1 MAINKKLITFATKE
15 KFLGATGIN
24 NATKSTNGYYGNIP
38 SASVVFIVDTGEI
51 WTHGKY
57 YSGGVWGTKTNNY
70 VPFTVAGTTYNV
82 SLDGHTHSQYLTQHQ
97 DLSAYLKAATAASTY
112 VKKTG
117 DMPSAAYDL
126 IISPT
131 SVTGSDYTDVGGGI
145 LIKGHT
151 GTQFQLWLH
160 DTSNVWYKK
169 TSTGNWTKMDSG
181 KADQLATSRNINGT
195 SFNGT
200 ADITT
205 AKWGTSRTITIGN
218 TGKSVNGS
226 ADVSWSLSE
235 IGASASSHNHDGRY
249 VYNYANTDCKNAS
262 LGSSYM
268 GMTTSSG
275 IDSNWW
281 HIINAGWNGEYRW
294 NSQIGFP
301 TQDRALMYFRSGK
314 DDNSGWG
321 AWKRLALY
329 SEIPSSLKN
338 PNSLIIQ
345 TNGTTLGSYD
355 GSSAKTWDITY
366 SNVGAAAASHN
377 HTSLTGVTR
386 INFNSEGSDTC
397 YIGSTVSGSTTTLD
411 FYLADDASQESFR
424 WIFSDCCSGA
434 GLKTIMQLYPTNNA
448 TTALKLYD
456 SYVATQDWA
465 NSKYLP
471 LSGGTLSG
479 NLNFTGT
486 PVIQWNDGTW
496 HQRIYVTDDSTA
508 GTAVFTFQQSSNS
521 GSSWSSLFT
530 IKDDGNATAS
540 TFTASD
546 KDANYVLTS
555 GGTKQWTTS
564 KTANA
569 LVARDSN
576 SYIYAAYINSDI
588 GTEDSGTVSYIY
600 YSYDNWIRK
609 MSYSRLKNILNSD
622 LKFGSYLPLSGG
634 TMTGALH
641 FANNTWNLV
650 GDDVKIGDHNVG
662 GGLGI
667 IGANGNTR
675 LDFCKYGDASVYKSI
690 TFDGTILYLDG
701 KAASA
706 TTASN
711 IYFSDDATL
720 TLYAITSGQDSN
732 YGTETVGIQSCFDGQ
747 NPTSSSYTTQYTNRC
762 QIALQPRG
770 GRVAIGTTNA
780 SYTLHVAG
788 SIYATSWLRTYGS
801 TGWYSETYGGGWY
814 MSDSDWVRVY
824 NNKGVYTANEIQA
837 NCFRANNNNGSYLLG
852 SSNAKI
858 SYIDSAI
865 IFNTGSSLRFGET
878 AWDWNQ
884 WAGLKYSHSAKT
896 IYFGIADGSVF
907 TANNTQSDGILQLVN
922 INTINTP
929 TFLTFSGAT
938 KITSSAGLE
947 IRSVIDGSDYA
958 TSEGYYTNAHNSIIL
973 RGDTTYGKSGILFT
987 SSKGTTSINQT
998 SDKGFIQFQPYGG
1011 ANTSG
1016 ESNKLV
1022 IGVGNDSDDMVYLQ
1036 TPSSVGL
1043 KHVVGSTPYTIWDSN
1058 NDGSRSGLDADLLD
1072 GVHASELFTALSNSN
1087 KGVSITVGGTTKSI
1101 SNINVDTVDGYHAT
1115 TARTFDGTINWGTWN
1130 DLWSDGTNKHPWYG
1144 WDHRYP
1150 NTGVYST
1157 TIADYYGLTLKTGS
1171 GYLVMTNGGNVGIG
1185 DVSPIYKLTVSG
1197 NVASTG
1203 FTIPGYGNDWFLVSG
1218 GGVKQVNTFFQYE
1231 GWKNQG
1237 DSFNLDDACGSIFS
1251 YRSHTNNPLPT
1262 WGVVT
1267 TFSSARDSQ
1276 YRFQMAAD
1284 GYSDGYL
1291 YYRCSSLDRQTAGM
1305 NKWTDWHR
1313 ILDSTNVKQYA
1324 FTKGM
1329 IIIWSGSSSN
1339 IPSGWALCNGS
1350 NGTPN
1355 LSGRFVLGYA
1365 GSGTA
1370 SSVGKTGGSESVTL
1384 TTSQMPTHN
1393 HDANH
1398 RHLTVINGD
1407 MSWSANAYNGWSIQW
1422 DHGDAG
1428 SDGGTGHIGYTS
1440 YPNNSSSGFSTGST
1454 GGGLAHNNM
1463 PPYYVLCY
1471 IMYIG
1476 S

>member
-338 PNSLIIQ
+338 PNSLTIQ
-345 TNGTTLGSYD
+345 TNGTSLGSYD

-530 IKDDGNATAS
+530 IKDNGNATAS

-634 TMTGALH
+634 TVTGVIYSNYKSDTWVNSLTNSALTLNDASGSYGGWICGPTKDGRIAISTYQGSNNNLYFGYGERNRTTNSFAQTMYWDAPNNTLHATNFSGQWCGYTNDLSTNDTSNTWVPVLINNTIQHRVIPTAYNSDPSILSVASATKLTTTRSLWGNDFNGDSNVSGRLLINPSNASGNYDEGIRITCNSNGWSTITLKGSDNTSDTGTSTNTWGVFNNNGNFYINKNSSSGQQAPRLWGHSNGWTVGNTSASNYTLSVGGTLIVTSTSTFSDTMYLPSTGASYI
-641 FANNTWNLV
+641 ANGGRDTSGADYSNANIVIRSWW
-650 GDDVKIGDHNVG
+650 GISFKSCDDVIRTYIDTRTGNIGTKGTIHTSDCLKIGDYAYVRSGSGMRIN
-662 GGLGI
+662 
-667 IGANGNTR
+667 NSDT
-675 LDFCKYGDASVYKSI
+675 I
-690 TFDGTILYLDG
+690 TSKWATGTIIENRRSEASGIHMDG
-701 KAASA
+701 DGIHMWAADDGLMYYDEDSGDLCWQ
-706 TTASN
+706 
-711 IYFSDDATL
+711 IDEDGYFS
-720 TLYAITSGQDSN
+720 G
-732 YGTETVGIQSCFDGQ
+732 
-747 NPTSSSYTTQYTNRC
+747 
-762 QIALQPRG
+762 
-770 GRVAIGTTNA
+770 NA
-780 SYTLHVAG
+780 
-788 SIYATSWLRTYGS
+788 
-801 TGWYSETYGGGWY
+801 
-814 MSDSDWVRVY
+814 
-824 NNKGVYTANEIQA
+824 
-837 NCFRANNNNGSYLLG
+837 
-852 SSNAKI
+852 
-858 SYIDSAI
+858 
-865 IFNTGSSLRFGET
+865 
-878 AWDWNQ
+878 
-884 WAGLKYSHSAKT
+884 
-896 IYFGIADGSVF
+896 
-907 TANNTQSDGILQLVN
+907 
-922 INTINTP
+922 
-929 TFLTFSGAT
+929 
-938 KITSSAGLE
+938 
-947 IRSVIDGSDYA
+947 
-958 TSEGYYTNAHNSIIL
+958 
-973 RGDTTYGKSGILFT
+973 
-987 SSKGTTSINQT
+987 
-998 SDKGFIQFQPYGG
+998 DK
-1011 ANTSG
+1011 
-1016 ESNKLV
+1016 
-1022 IGVGNDSDDMVYLQ
+1022 
-1036 TPSSVGL
+1036 
-1043 KHVVGSTPYTIWDSN
+1043 
-1058 NDGSRSGLDADLLD
+1058 
-1072 GVHASELFTALSNSN
+1072 
-1087 KGVSITVGGTTKSI
+1087 
-1101 SNINVDTVDGYHAT
+1101 VDGYHAT
-1115 TARTFDGTINWGTWN
+1115 SARTFDGTINWGTWN

-1185 DVSPIYKLTVSG
+1185 DVNPVYKLTVSG

-1231 GWKNQG
+1231 GWKNSG
-1237 DSFNLDDACGSIFS
+1237 DSFNLDDACGSVFS
-1251 YRSHTNNPLPT
+1251 YRGHTNNPLPN

-1267 TFSSARDSQ
+1267 TFSSTRDSQ
-1276 YRFQMAAD
+1276 YRFQMAAE

-1291 YYRCSSLDRQTAGM
+1291 YYRCSSLDRQTAGL

-1313 ILDSTNVKQYA
+1313 ILDSTNAKQYA

-1329 IIIWSGSSSN
+1329 IIIWSGSSSS

-1384 TTSQMPTHN
+1384 TTSQIPTHN

-1398 RHLTVINGD
+1398 RHLTVINGG

>member
-338 PNSLIIQ
+338 PNSLTIQ
-345 TNGTTLGSYD
+345 TNGTSLGSYD

-530 IKDDGNATAS
+530 IKDNGNATAS

-634 TMTGALH
+634 TVTGVIYSKYKSDTWVNSLTNSALTLNDASGSYGGWICGPTKDGRIAISTYQGSNNNLYFGYGERNRTTNS
-641 FANNTWNLV
+641 FAQTMYWDAPNNTLHATNFSGQWCGYTNDLSTNNTSDTWVPVLTNNTIQHRVIPTAYNSDPSILSVASATKLTTTRSLWGNDFNGDSNVSGRLLINPSNASGNYDEGIRITCNSNGWSTITLKGSDNTSDTGTSTNTWGVFNNNGNFYINKNSSSGQQAPRLWGHSNGWTV
-650 GDDVKIGDHNVG
+650 GNTSASNYTLSVGGPIYTSDCLKIGDYAYVRSGSGMRINNSDTITSKWATGTIIENRYSEASGIHMDG
-662 GGLGI
+662 DGIHMWAADDGLMYYDEDSGDLCWQI
-667 IGANGNTR
+667 DEDGYFNGTSADSNRLSGYQVTAGSKPFDRIPAVRTDGVIELGRYIDLHYDNSGNYDYSTR
-675 LDFCKYGDASVYKSI
+675 LQVQGNY
-690 TFDGTILYLDG
+690 
-701 KAASA
+701 
-706 TTASN
+706 SN
-711 IYFSDDATL
+711 VVNFPT
-720 TLYAITSGQDSN
+720 TSGTLALTSDIINNAQYLHSLGAKNCQTDR
-732 YGTETVGIQSCFDGQ
+732 TQ
-747 NPTSSSYTTQYTNRC
+747 NFGNVYTYN
-762 QIALQPRG
+762 
-770 GRVAIGTTNA
+770 TNA
-780 SYTLHVAG
+780 SAYSGAPTMYTSVIGFGQGTAG
-788 SIYATSWLRTYGS
+788 TVEIAGGWCNTSLYWRALRDCCDN
-801 TGWYSETYGGGWY
+801 WYSW
-814 MSDSDWVRVY
+814 
-824 NNKGVYTANEIQA
+824 K
-837 NCFRANNNNGSYLLG
+837 
-852 SSNAKI
+852 
-858 SYIDSAI
+858 
-865 IFNTGSSLRFGET
+865 
-878 AWDWNQ
+878 
-884 WAGLKYSHSAKT
+884 
-896 IYFGIADGSVF
+896 
-907 TANNTQSDGILQLVN
+907 
-922 INTINTP
+922 
-929 TFLTFSGAT
+929 
-938 KITSSAGLE
+938 
-947 IRSVIDGSDYA
+947 
-958 TSEGYYTNAHNSIIL
+958 
-973 RGDTTYGKSGILFT
+973 
-987 SSKGTTSINQT
+987 
-998 SDKGFIQFQPYGG
+998 
-1011 ANTSG
+1011 
-1016 ESNKLV
+1016 
-1022 IGVGNDSDDMVYLQ
+1022 
-1036 TPSSVGL
+1036 
-1043 KHVVGSTPYTIWDSN
+1043 VVMDEN
-1058 NDGSRSGLDADLLD
+1058 
-1072 GVHASELFTALSNSN
+1072 
-1087 KGVSITVGGTTKSI
+1087 
-1101 SNINVDTVDGYHAT
+1101 
-1115 TARTFDGTINWGTWN
+1115 
-1130 DLWSDGTNKHPWYG
+1130 
-1144 WDHRYP
+1144 
-1150 NTGVYST
+1150 
-1157 TIADYYGLTLKTGS
+1157 
-1171 GYLVMTNGGNVGIG
+1171 
-1185 DVSPIYKLTVSG
+1185 
-1197 NVASTG
+1197 
-1203 FTIPGYGNDWFLVSG
+1203 
-1218 GGVKQVNTFFQYE
+1218 
-1231 GWKNQG
+1231 
-1237 DSFNLDDACGSIFS
+1237 
-1251 YRSHTNNPLPT
+1251 
-1262 WGVVT
+1262 
-1267 TFSSARDSQ
+1267 
-1276 YRFQMAAD
+1276 
-1284 GYSDGYL
+1284 
-1291 YYRCSSLDRQTAGM
+1291 
-1305 NKWTDWHR
+1305 
-1313 ILDSTNVKQYA
+1313 NVKQYA

-1440 YPNNSSSGFSTGST
+1440 YPNNSSSGFSTGAT